1 MAQMRPE
8 ETREDLSDI
17 AVAMDRS
24 LRVFADFVKPILQ
37 RHQATDLSF
46 GNLMFLISVGDGNAR
61 VKDLVQKGRHVG
73 SNASYA
79 LKALEKGGYIDRW
92 MDEADRRNAL
102 VSWTPKAIEVVT
114 DIKTAAS
121 PARRAAPELRKA
133 FAAFESHCARVPE

>member
-1 MAQMRPE
+1 MRTE
-8 ETREDLSDI
+8 EARENLSDI

-24 LRVFADFVKPILQ
+24 LRVFADFVKPILR
-37 RHQATDLSF
+37 RHKATDLSF
-46 GNLMFLISVGDGNAR
+46 GNLMFLISVGEGDAR

-79 LKALEKGGYIDRW
+79 LKALEKGGYIKRW
-92 MDEADRRNAL
+92 MDESDRRNAL
-102 VSWTPKAIEVVT
+102 VSWTPKAIDVVT

-121 PARRAAPELRKA
+121 PARPSGLDLRKA